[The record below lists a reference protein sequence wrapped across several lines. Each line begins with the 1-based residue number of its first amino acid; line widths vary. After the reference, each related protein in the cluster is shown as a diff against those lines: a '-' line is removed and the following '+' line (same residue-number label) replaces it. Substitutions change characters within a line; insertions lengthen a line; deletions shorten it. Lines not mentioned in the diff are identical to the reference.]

1 MTLSTVSA
9 SPYQRA
15 VIDGLE
21 AIGIDYF
28 LHVPGGPLAPIIR
41 HFSESERVIEL
52 PLAREEEGIGVL
64 GGLVMAGKKPVLMM
78 QDNGLGNASGVL
90 ATFLKAYHVPSLIL
104 TARRGG
110 LTEFNAA
117 MHYFTEHVPHV
128 LDALD
133 IKAFRLGQE
142 HPPAEWTR
150 QLSLA
155 HDHCQ
160 ITHRPVVMLVE
171 LD

>member
-1 MTLSTVSA
+1 MT
-9 SPYQRA
+9 PYQQA

-21 AIGIDYF
+21 TAAIDYF
-28 LHVPGGPLAPIIR
+28 LHVPGGPLAPIIT
-41 HFSESERVIEL
+41 HFIQAEGVTEL

-64 GGLVMAGKKPVLMM
+64 GGLALGGKKPVLMM

-90 ATFLKAYHVPSLIL
+90 ATFAKAYHIPGLIL

-110 LTEFNAA
+110 LTEFNSA
-117 MHYFTEHVPHV
+117 MHYFTEHVPAV

-133 IKAFRLGQE
+133 IKTFALDQTM
-142 HPPAEWTR
+142 PPAEWVR
-150 QLSLA
+150 RLPLA
-155 HDHCQ
+155 YEHSV
-160 ITHRPVVMLVE
+160 ITHRPVVVMLE